1 MRYLLLFLSGLVLTA
16 CNSSTKTSSETSDT
30 LVQSNTSN
38 NKNDDS
44 KPATPEDENEDK
56 AGDKANGSCYMQV
69 LKRDTM
75 VLHINSAIGDG
86 ISGKLSFDNYE
97 KDGSTGTVKGKRE
110 GDVVKLI
117 YSFQSEGMNSV
128 MEVYFKEEN
137 ESLVRGVGEMQ
148 TKGDTAYFVQP
159 DKITYPS
166 NGMMKKTDCKDVP
179 AKYK

>member
-1 MRYLLLFLSGLVLTA
+1 MRYPIIFIFALTFTA
-16 CNSSTKTSSETSDT
+16 CNSNTDSASTETSDT
-30 LVQSNTSN
+30 LVNNNTSN
-38 NKNDDS
+38 NADDDS
-44 KPATPEDENEDK
+44 KPVVPDQENETS
-56 AGDKANGSCYMQV
+56 GGCYMRV

-75 VLHINSAIGDG
+75 VLHINNTSGEN

-110 GDVVKLI
+110 GDILKLI
-117 YSFQSEGMNSV
+117 YSFQSEGTSSV

-137 ESLVRGVGEMQ
+137 DGMARGVGEMQ

-166 NGMMKKTDCKDVP
+166 NGMMKKIDCADVP